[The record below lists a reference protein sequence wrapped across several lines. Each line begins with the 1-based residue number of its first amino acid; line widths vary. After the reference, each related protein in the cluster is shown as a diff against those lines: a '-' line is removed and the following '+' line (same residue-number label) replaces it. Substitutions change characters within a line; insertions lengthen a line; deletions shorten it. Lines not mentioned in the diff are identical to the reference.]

1 METHEL
7 ALTTGVWKIGHRRQV
22 LLCLSVV
29 LVLVLSLASIQA
41 GAQEKQAAPNPP
53 QPAVKVII
61 LPPQV
66 VFEQLTA
73 YSRGHNFGGVSFEPA
88 LFKAANTILSTQGY
102 TVVMPESLQDNTN
115 AIDWLTQ
122 LQPLTSRL
130 SRGVINDEARQI
142 FSHLGTLPENYLIFI
157 QFMRIKEGPG
167 GSWDPNTGA
176 ITSQM
181 SSTILQAALISPR
194 TGQVVWKNDVLERSV
209 FRADSPKFTKSV
221 NLLYSTLS
229 TKGGN

>member
-1 METHEL
+1 METPEL
-7 ALTTGVWKIGHRRQV
+7 ALTIGAWKIGRGRRV
-22 LLCLSVV
+22 LPYLSVG
-29 LVLVLSLASIQA
+29 LILALSVAPLRA
-41 GAQEKQAAPNPP
+41 GAQEIKTPPNPP

-66 VFEQLTA
+66 AFEQLTA
-73 YSRGHNFGGVSFEPA
+73 YYRGHNFGGVSFEPA
-88 LFKAANTILSTQGY
+88 LANAANANLTSRQY
-102 TVVMPESLQDNTN
+102 TVVTPESLQDTN
-115 AIDWLTQ
+115 AIDWLKQ

-130 SRGVINDEARQI
+130 SRGVINDEAQQI

-157 QFMRIKEGPG
+157 QFMRVKEGPG

-181 SSTILQAALISPR
+181 SSTLLQAALISTR
-194 TGQVVWKNDVLERSV
+194 TGQVLWKNDVLERSV
-209 FRADSPKFTKSV
+209 FRADSPKFAKSV
-221 NLLYSTLS
+221 DLLYSTLS